1 MTANPLLPLAGIRIA
16 EFCNVAAGPYCCML
30 LADFGAD
37 VIKIE
42 NPDGGDTMR
51 AWPPL
56 SEGYSENFA
65 SVNRNKRS
73 VVLDLKSAEGLAEAK
88 RIIAACDV
96 LVENNRP
103 GVMDRL
109 GLGYAEL
116 SRDRPG
122 LIYCSISAFGQD
134 GPRAKEGGFDLTMQA
149 MAGVMSVTGEP
160 GGAPVK
166 CGVPLSD
173 FSAGLYGAMSI
184 CAVLRRVQAGGEG
197 GHIDISM
204 QGAVLAVSALQ
215 TSEYFGKGE
224 DPKKLGSAHPRNAP
238 YQAFRAKDGWFAMA
252 AGTQSLWLAAAKAAG
267 RPELGDDPRF
277 ANTSLRAANQDAL
290 RELLEEAFSTRT
302 VEQML
307 DAFRAAGVP
316 CAPINSTSQALAD
329 VQVEHMG
336 WVQKLTLPNGI
347 ETRTFASP
355 VRIDGS
361 SLPITRP
368 PPALG
373 QHGAEVAKEL
383 SK

>member
-1 MTANPLLPLAGIRIA
+1 
-16 EFCNVAAGPYCCML
+16 
-30 LADFGAD
+30 
-37 VIKIE
+37 
-42 NPDGGDTMR
+42 
-51 AWPPL
+51 
-56 SEGYSENFA
+56 
-65 SVNRNKRS
+65 
-73 VVLDLKSAEGLAEAK
+73 VLDLKSAEGLAEAK
-88 RIIAACDV
+88 RIIASCDV

-109 GLGYAEL
+109 GLGYADL
-116 SRDRPG
+116 SKDRPG

-160 GGAPVK
+160 DGAPVK

-184 CAVLRRVQAGGEG
+184 CAMLRRVQSGGEG

-215 TSEYFGKGE
+215 TSEYFGNGK
-224 DPKKLGSAHPRNAP
+224 DPRKLGSAHPRNAP
-238 YQAFRAKDGWFAMA
+238 YQAFRAQDGWFAMA
-252 AGTQSLWLAAAKAAG
+252 AGTQSLWVSAAKAAG
-267 RPELGDDPRF
+267 RPELAEDPRF

-290 RELLEEAFSTRT
+290 RTLLEEAFSTRT

-307 DAFRAAGVP
+307 EAFRAAGVP
-316 CAPINSTSQALAD
+316 CAPINSTSQALND
-329 VQVEHMG
+329 IQVEHMG
-336 WVQKLTLPNGI
+336 WVQPLTLPNGV

-373 QHGAEVAKEL
+373 AHGEEVAKEL